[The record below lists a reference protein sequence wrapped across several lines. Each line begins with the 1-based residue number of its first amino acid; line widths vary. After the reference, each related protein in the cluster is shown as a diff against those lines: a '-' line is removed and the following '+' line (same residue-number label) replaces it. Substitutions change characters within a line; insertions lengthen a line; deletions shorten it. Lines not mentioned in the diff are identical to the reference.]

1 MPNVTEA
8 PVINEFYVARSR
20 YVQKEDPEQ
29 PDELGDFAIVNA
41 LELLNKGEGTFLRK
55 PAFEARNYAVGELK
69 FIQENF
75 CEAYGSIEVWEY
87 FKKLTE
93 QAAKQLQ
100 KAKDLQLKNLESPV
114 AK

>member
-1 MPNVTEA
+1 MLPA
-8 PVINEFYVARSR
+8 SLSSF
-20 YVQKEDPEQ
+20 
-29 PDELGDFAIVNA
+29 
-41 LELLNKGEGTFLRK
+41 RK
-55 PAFEARNYAVGELK
+55 TSVKP
-69 FIQENF
+69 
-75 CEAYGSIEVWEY
+75 YGSIEVWEY

>member
-1 MPNVTEA
+1 M
-8 PVINEFYVARSR
+8 INEFYVARSR

-41 LELLNKGEGTFLRK
+41 LELLNKGEGAFLRK
-55 PAFEARNYAVGELK
+55 PAFEARNYAAGELK

-93 QAAKQLQ
+93 RLQNSFRKLRICSLKIWNPLWPNKQ
-100 KAKDLQLKNLESPV
+100 
-114 AK
+114 